1 MLNRMFFVVASLL
14 CALGLASGGAF
25 AGTIWYVKAD
35 AGGQNNGTS
44 WEDAFTELQSALA
57 VAESGD
63 EIWVTVGTYLPDYDV
78 NSGQHT
84 LDREVIFQLL
94 SDVGIY
100 GGFNG
105 TEQRREARNPE
116 AHVTILSGDLLGDD
130 GPDFENNDENSYHV
144 TTGSGTHETAI
155 LDGFTVTAG
164 NAAGP
169 YPNGNGGGM
178 YNDSG
183 SPTLTRCMFID
194 NAAYNDGGG
203 MDNVYSNPT
212 LTHCIFSGNSAQCE
226 YGGGMDNYE
235 SIPILTHCT
244 FRANSA
250 PSGGGM
256 WNMFSNT
263 MLTHCTFSGNSAEWG
278 GGGMLTCESCPT
290 LDNCT
295 FGDNSAW
302 YGGGMYNWYYARPT
316 ITNCTFGGNSAKY
329 EGGGMYNDVSNPMV
343 TNCTFSGNIANDEGG
358 GMCNW
363 GRKLTVA
370 NCILWGDT
378 PNEIGGSA
386 DPVVTFCDVQGGWP
400 GKGNIDTK
408 PWFVAGPLGGPYL
421 SHKAAGQ
428 PKDSPCI
435 DAGDPSSPM
444 IDGTTRRDE
453 VPDAGIVDMGCHFP
467 ISGLEYIPGDRDGD
481 RDVDLLDFTGLQ
493 ACFTGPGPASPAPG
507 CYFFDFEPD
516 GDIDLDGY
524 AVFHAALTG
533 PK

>member
-212 LTHCIFSGNSAQCE
+212 LTHCIF
-226 YGGGMDNYE
+226 
-235 SIPILTHCT
+235 
-244 FRANSA
+244 
-250 PSGGGM
+250 
-256 WNMFSNT
+256 
-263 MLTHCTFSGNSAEWG
+263 
-278 GGGMLTCESCPT
+278 
-290 LDNCT
+290 
-295 FGDNSAW
+295 
-302 YGGGMYNWYYARPT
+302 PT